1 MDLFT
6 IRRELMAG
14 KSIYDLPLRV
24 THYSRVST
32 DKEQQKTSLVNQ
44 DTFYEQKILSIPNW
58 TLVKGY
64 TDNGITGTSTKKR
77 NDFNEMIED
86 GLNDKFDLILTKEVC
101 RFARNTLDTLQITR
115 QLLSKGI
122 GVLFELDNINT
133 LETEG
138 ELRLT
143 IMASLAQDESRR
155 TSERTKFGF
164 ARSIEKGR
172 VLGNDAIWGY
182 KKDKCKLVIIEEEAY
197 IVRRI
202 YEIYS
207 TGKIGIRKVGDELAK
222 EGIFTKEGKKFAY
235 STVKSI
241 LTNSKY
247 KGFYCGGKTQTIDFI
262 SKQRAYLDKSEWT
275 EYKAEESVVPA
286 IVDEKLWDKCNSILN
301 RRSEKAKSDCKS
313 GYDNKYKYSGKIFC
327 KKDGNTY
334 WRTLSRNK
342 ELWQCALYKKDGNK
356 GCKDNVNLY
365 TKSLDEILKNIF
377 NQLFIDKKTFVNN
390 LINNCVD
397 ILKDFSSEDDIKK
410 KEGELEVLNKEK
422 KKLINLFTKDLITEK
437 EFEEANNEYNEKIE
451 VIKTQYDDLV
461 KLRDSRDNDKIQ
473 NKLRQSFEKNLEF
486 YNGMPDEMVE
496 AILNKV
502 TVEKLTED
510 GLANLEIIL
519 NIGTTVDVL
528 YKKGKIVNQTGD
540 IKMAS

>member
-155 TSERTKFGF
+155 KSERTKFGF

-461 KLRDSRDNDKIQ
+461 KLRDSRDNDKI
-473 NKLRQSFEKNLEF
+473 
-486 YNGMPDEMVE
+486 
-496 AILNKV
+496 
-502 TVEKLTED
+502 
-510 GLANLEIIL
+510 
-519 NIGTTVDVL
+519 
-528 YKKGKIVNQTGD
+528 
-540 IKMAS
+540 